1 MLAFYLLY
9 LFMLN
14 NSLTLSGLPRLS
26 EIKSFANFPKLDFG
40 GFVLLEYLLSHKYS
54 KKKIE
59 VLDIGGALG
68 KHCEIIRK
76 YGFVVDSIDKYEK
89 DAEFVGD
96 FNQYNFKKKYDMI
109 HCSHVIEHQ
118 RNQGIFL
125 DKIYDLLK
133 DDGDL
138 VISGPKH
145 PAERFVEGHIS
156 STILPIFL
164 QILIYAGFDCRN
176 GKIMSIAG
184 IENSF
189 IVKKAKNFSLDER
202 SEAGFKWERKHQER
216 SPTEIRPGFEASL
229 MGIYLHNCKI
239 FSANYFKKDGKQ
251 EVCIKLNFLNNYKK
265 KGIRFFLN
273 TYKSL
278 YLFDSENKQL
288 SNTNDDYILLEI

>member
-1 MLAFYLLY
+1 MHNNP
-9 LFMLN
+9 LN
-14 NSLTLSGLPRLS
+14 LSNLPKLS
-26 EIKSFANFPKLDFG
+26 DMKIFHNLPKLDFG
-40 GFVLLEYLLSHKYS
+40 GFALLEYLLSHKTS
-54 KKKIE
+54 KKRID

-68 KHCEIIRK
+68 KHCEIMRK
-76 YGFVVDSIDKYEK
+76 FGFSVDLIDKYEK

-96 FNQYNFKKKYDMI
+96 FNHHNFKKKYDMI

-118 RNQGIFL
+118 RNQGLFL

-145 PAERFVEGHIS
+145 PAERFVEGHIA
-156 STILPIFL
+156 STILPVFL

-176 GKIMSIAG
+176 GKIMSIVG

-202 SEAGFKWERKHQER
+202 TETGFKWQRKHQER
-216 SPTEIRPGFEASL
+216 SPIELRAGYEVSSTTIFF
-229 MGIYLHNCKI
+229 HNCKI
-239 FSANYFKKDGKQ
+239 FSANYFERNEKQ
-251 EVCIKLNFLNNYKK
+251 EAYIKLNFLNNYKK
-265 KGIRFFLN
+265 KGVKFFLN
-273 TYKSL
+273 TFNSL
-278 YLFDSENKQL
+278 YLFDSKNKEL